1 MRRLAVGA
9 LAVLLLAG
17 CTATA
22 APEPPETEG
31 PVVGVP
37 GPELPFGGDCSSVL
51 SPATAS
57 DAAGVD
63 LVLSDLSQL
72 FRDAVSPEALAP
84 EAAGGL
90 LCDWASEGE
99 TAGWVTVLVLP
110 ADSFDARSRDFACA
124 AALEGDGGTQSCGFA
139 TVTSGLWFSVVLGGA
154 SGFSEGDFEEGAQAL
169 EAEFTATAATLDSVP
184 VPPTAVVARACG
196 NFGDVAASVASPS
209 LAVVPVD
216 EIANA
221 PLGYHDALVA
231 AGYVACSWEPSGDE
245 TADGEL
251 DGFLFSYLPDA
262 PWAESRIAALGGNR
276 LQLDGVDSAWLV
288 SADGIDTVHAFVG
301 DGWISVENYGDDV
314 VALLPAVQALAA
326 DLD

>member
-1 MRRLAVGA
+1 MRRLAVA
-9 LAVLLLAG
+9 AVAVLLLAG
-17 CTATA
+17 CTSAPT
-22 APEPPETEG
+22 PEPTSEEG

-37 GPELPFGGDCSSVL
+37 GPGLPFAGDCSSVL

-72 FRDAVSPEALAP
+72 FRHAVSPEALAP

-110 ADSFDARSRDFACA
+110 ADSFDARSRSFTCA
-124 AALEGDGGTQSCGFA
+124 APLEGDGGTRSCGFA

-154 SGFSEGDFEEGAQAL
+154 SGYGEADYREGAESL

-184 VPPTAVVARACG
+184 VAPAAVEARSCG
-196 NFGDVAASVASPS
+196 DFGDIAASIASPS
-209 LAVVPVD
+209 LKVVPSE

-231 AGYVACSWEPSGDE
+231 SGYVSCSWEPSGDE
-245 TADGEL
+245 TAEGEL

-262 PWAESRIAALGGNR
+262 PWAESRIAALGATPLR
-276 LQLDGVDSAWLV
+276 LDGVDSAWLA

-301 DGWISVENYGDDV
+301 DAWISVENYGDDV

-326 DLD
+326 DLR